1 MARTSTRPEHDPDAW
16 RGDTVFGMR
25 VDGCGRT
32 GRSLVLDIDH
42 AAGGVLDGGAV
53 EMRRSPTD
61 LVFDDVRDLEMSL
74 QSPGGET
81 RAQVIERIE
90 CQPPADGFGGHSRWR
105 IVLRHPAG
113 DTISFRARDLSLVR
127 RQSRPA
133 SSG

>member
-16 RGDTVFGMR
+16 RGDTVFGIR

-42 AAGGVLDGGAV
+42 AAGGVLDGGAM
-53 EMRRSPTD
+53 EMHRSPTD

-74 QSPGGET
+74 QCPGDEI

-90 CQPPADGFGGHSRWR
+90 RQPPADGCGGHF
-105 IVLRHPAG
+105 H
-113 DTISFRARDLSLVR
+113 
-127 RQSRPA
+127 
-133 SSG
+133 